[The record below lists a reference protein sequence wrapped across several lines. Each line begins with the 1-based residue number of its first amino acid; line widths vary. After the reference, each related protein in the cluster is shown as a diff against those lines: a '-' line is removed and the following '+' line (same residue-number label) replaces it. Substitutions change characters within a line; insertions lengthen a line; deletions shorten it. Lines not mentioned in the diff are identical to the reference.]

1 MNIGFVG
8 LGRMGLPMTKLLLA
22 AGHTVYVNNRSQQK
36 VRDMTELGA
45 IPTTSLKEITEHTE
59 VIMTCLPDVKTVEEI
74 FLGNDGLIANAQNGQ
89 ILIDHS
95 TVGIKTTNLCA
106 EGAEKAGAK
115 FLDAPIS
122 GGTERAS
129 DGTLTIMCGGD
140 KESFDTVLPL
150 LDVMGQTVQHVGP
163 TGSGTAVKLVN
174 QLLVGIHSLA
184 AAEALLLGAKAG
196 ADPQQIFDLVNTGWG
211 QSFMLARNSE
221 VMISRQFEGDR
232 AQLRV
237 ILKDLG
243 LIKELADTVKS
254 PTPLGNLTLQRFIEA
269 AESGLDELDPSAI
282 LLPLEDESNFKLH

>member
-8 LGRMGLPMTKLLLA
+8 LGRMGLPMTKLLLE

-45 IPTTSLKEITEHTE
+45 IPTSSMEEITQHTE
-59 VIMTCLPDVKTVEEI
+59 VVMTCLPDVKTVEEI
-74 FLGNDGLIANAQNGQ
+74 YLSESGLIANTKPGQ

-106 EGAEKAGAK
+106 EGCKKTGAI
-115 FLDAPIS
+115 FLDSPIS
-122 GGTERAS
+122 GGTERAI
-129 DGTLTIMCGGD
+129 DGTLTIMCGGN
-140 KESFDTVLPL
+140 KEAFEKVLPL
-150 LDVMGQTVQHVGP
+150 LEVLGQTVQHVGP

-221 VMISRQFEGDR
+221 VMINRKFEGDR

-243 LIKELADTVKS
+243 LIKELADTVES
-254 PTPLGNLTLQRFIEA
+254 STPLGNLTLQRFIEA
-269 AESGLDELDPSAI
+269 AESGLDDLDPSAI
-282 LLPLEDESNFKLH
+282 LLPLEDESNYKIH

>member
-8 LGRMGLPMTKLLLA
+8 LGRMGLPMTKLLIE

-45 IPTTSLKEITEHTE
+45 IPTSSMEEITQHTE

-74 FLGNDGLIANAQNGQ
+74 YLSESGLIANTKPGQ

-106 EGAEKAGAK
+106 DGATRAGAS

-122 GGTERAS
+122 GGTERATN
-129 DGTLTIMCGGD
+129 GTLTIMCGGD
-140 KESFDTVLPL
+140 ETSFAKVLPL
-150 LDVMGQTVQHVGP
+150 LEILGQTVQHVGA

-243 LIKELADTVKS
+243 LIKELAETVDS
-254 PTPLGNLTLQRFIEA
+254 SIPLGDLTLKRFIEA
-269 AESGLDELDPSAI
+269 AESGLDDLDPSAI
-282 LLPLEDESNFKLH
+282 LLPLEDESNYKIH

>member
-243 LIKELADTVKS
+243 LIKEIAHTVES
-254 PTPLGNLTLQRFIEA
+254 PTPLGNLTLQRFIAA

>member
-106 EGAEKAGAK
+106 KGAEKAGAK

-243 LIKELADTVKS
+243 LIKELADTVES

>member
-115 FLDAPIS
+115 FLDAP
-122 GGTERAS
+122 
-129 DGTLTIMCGGD
+129 
-140 KESFDTVLPL
+140 
-150 LDVMGQTVQHVGP
+150 

-243 LIKELADTVKS
+243 LIKELADTVES

>member
-8 LGRMGLPMTKLLLA
+8 LGRMGLPMTKLLIE

-45 IPTTSLKEITEHTE
+45 IPTSSMEEITQHTE
-59 VIMTCLPDVKTVEEI
+59 VVMTCLPDVKTVEEI
-74 FLGNDGLIANAQNGQ
+74 YLSESGLIANTKPGQ

-106 EGAEKAGAK
+106 DGATQAGAS

-122 GGTERAS
+122 GGTERATN
-129 DGTLTIMCGGD
+129 GTLTIMCGGD
-140 KESFDTVLPL
+140 ETSFAKVLPL
-150 LDVMGQTVQHVGP
+150 LEILGQTVQHVGA

-243 LIKELADTVKS
+243 LIKELAETVDS
-254 PTPLGNLTLQRFIEA
+254 SIPLGDLTLKRFIEA
-269 AESGLDELDPSAI
+269 AESGLDDLDPSAI
-282 LLPLEDESNFKLH
+282 LLPLEDESNYKIH

>member
-184 AAEALLLGAKAG
+184 AAEALLLGSKAG

-221 VMISRQFEGDR
+221 VMINRNFDGDR

-243 LIKELADTVKS
+243 LIKELADTVRS
-254 PTPLGNLTLQRFIEA
+254 STPLGDLTLKRFIEA

-282 LLPLEDESNFKLH
+282 LLPLEDESDYRIH

>member
-243 LIKELADTVKS
+243 LIKELADTVES
-254 PTPLGNLTLQRFIEA
+254 PNHLGNLTLQRFIEA

>member
-243 LIKELADTVKS
+243 LIKELADTVGS

>member
-221 VMISRQFEGDR
+221 VMISRQFEGD
-232 AQLRV
+232 LS
-237 ILKDLG
+237 
-243 LIKELADTVKS
+243 LIH
-254 PTPLGNLTLQRFIEA
+254 I
-269 AESGLDELDPSAI
+269 
-282 LLPLEDESNFKLH
+282 

>member
-140 KESFDTVLPL
+140 KEAFDTVLPL

-243 LIKELADTVKS
+243 LIKELADTVES
-254 PTPLGNLTLQRFIEA
+254 HTPLGNLTLQRFIEA
-269 AESGLDELDPSAI
+269 AESGLDVLVPSAI

>member
-8 LGRMGLPMTKLLLA
+8 LGRMGLPMTKLLIE

-45 IPTTSLKEITEHTE
+45 IPTSSMEEITQHTE
-59 VIMTCLPDVKTVEEI
+59 VVMTCLPDVKTVEEI
-74 FLGNDGLIANAQNGQ
+74 YLSESGLIANTKPGQ

-106 EGAEKAGAK
+106 DGATRAGAS

-122 GGTERAS
+122 GGTERATN
-129 DGTLTIMCGGD
+129 GTLTIMCGGD
-140 KESFDTVLPL
+140 ETSFAKVLPL
-150 LDVMGQTVQHVGP
+150 LEILGQTVQHVGA

-243 LIKELADTVKS
+243 LIKELAETVDS
-254 PTPLGNLTLQRFIEA
+254 SIPLGDLTLKRFIEA
-269 AESGLDELDPSAI
+269 AESGLDDLDPSAI
-282 LLPLEDESNFKLH
+282 LLPLEDESNYKIH

>member
-184 AAEALLLGAKAG
+184 AAEALLLGSKAG

-221 VMISRQFEGDR
+221 VMINRNFDGDR

-243 LIKELADTVKS
+243 LIKELADTVGS
-254 PTPLGNLTLQRFIEA
+254 STPLGDLTLKRFIEA

-282 LLPLEDESNFKLH
+282 LLPLEDESDYRLH